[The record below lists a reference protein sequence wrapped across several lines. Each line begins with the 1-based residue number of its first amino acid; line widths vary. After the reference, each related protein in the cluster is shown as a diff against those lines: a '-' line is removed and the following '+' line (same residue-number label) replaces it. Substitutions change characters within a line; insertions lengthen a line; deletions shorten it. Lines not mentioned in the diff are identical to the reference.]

1 MSELHLYNTLSRT
14 VEPFRPAVAGQVRMY
29 VCGMTVYDYCHIGH
43 ARAMITFDVVARW
56 LRERGLQVTYV
67 RNHTDVDDKIIQ
79 RAAELG
85 EDPLALSQRFVQALD
100 EDLARLGLIE
110 PDIAPKVS
118 EHIPSI
124 LAMVQ
129 ALVARGHAYEAEG
142 DVYFAVESFDRY
154 GQLSGKRL
162 DDLRAGERIAVD
174 TRKRHPGDFA
184 LWKAAKEGEVSWDSP
199 WGPGRPGW
207 HIECS
212 AMATQHLGD
221 SFDIHGGGIDLVFPH
236 HENEIAQAECATGHG
251 PFARYWMHNGHLTLV
266 DEAGEPVKM
275 SKSLGNV
282 IRIRDL
288 ADQVPA
294 EAVRILYLDSHY
306 RRPLPFGPGKLQD
319 ALMAAERVYLARQVI
334 EGVLAASPT
343 TSSADEADA
352 ARVAAELSGDTAELY
367 ELARTFPERFG
378 EAMDDD
384 FNTAL
389 ALAHLFDLVRVT
401 NRFGNNKKA
410 GKRAG
415 PVALVARA
423 AFDLAGRVL
432 GIGGRDSAAFF
443 AELTD
448 KLLARQGLT
457 RPEVQARVDQRQEA
471 RGARDWAH
479 ADQLR
484 DELDAM
490 GVVLMDGPEG
500 TTWRMRVA

>member
-14 VEPFRPAVAGQVRMY
+14 VEPFRPAVPGQVRMY

-56 LRERGLQVTYV
+56 LRERGLQLTYV

-79 RAAELG
+79 RALELG
-85 EDPLALSQRFVQALD
+85 EDPLDLSARFVAALD
-100 EDLARLGLIE
+100 QDLARLGLLE

-118 EHIPSI
+118 EHIPGI

-129 ALVARGHAYEAEG
+129 ALVDRGHAYAADG
-142 DVYFAVESFDRY
+142 DVYFAVESFERY

-162 DDLRAGERIAVD
+162 DDLRSGERIAVD
-174 TRKRHPGDFA
+174 GRKRHPGDFA

-266 DEAGEPVKM
+266 DETGEPVKM

-294 EAVRILYLDSHY
+294 EAIRILYLDSHY
-306 RRPLPFGPGKLQD
+306 RRPLPFGPTKLQD
-319 ALMAAERVYLARQVI
+319 TLMAAERVYLARQVL
-334 EGVLAASPT
+334 EGVLAASP
-343 TSSADEADA
+343 AVDVRDA
-352 ARVAAELSGDTAELY
+352 GRVADELSGDAAELF
-367 ELARTFPERFG
+367 EQARTFSERFG
-378 EAMDDD
+378 QAMDDD

-389 ALAHLFDLVRVT
+389 ALATLFDLVRVT

-415 PVALVARA
+415 PIALLALQ
-423 AFDLAGRVL
+423 AFELAGRVL
-432 GIGGRDSAAFF
+432 GVGGRHSADFF

-448 KLLARQGLT
+448 KLLTRQGLS
-457 RPEVQARVDQRQEA
+457 REAVQARVSERQEA
-471 RGARDWAH
+471 RAARDWSR

-484 DELDAM
+484 DELDLM
-490 GVVLMDGPEG
+490 GVVLMDGADG
-500 TTWRMRVA
+500 TIWRMRVA